1 MTPAPSGPDPLGHD
15 PDDTLEFAAVG
26 GVEGP
31 GCGMPQAAARFLVV
45 FLDECG
51 VQFAEHEL
59 CCYRHV
65 PHPVEVLPEGAQLLE
80 VVIADAQLTT
90 VLTDD
95 GAEITAGGETIFI
108 PASL

>member
-1 MTPAPSGPDPLGHD
+1 VTPASGGSEPHDRDPE
-15 PDDTLEFAAVG
+15 DTLEFPAIG
-26 GVEGP
+26 GEESP
-31 GCGMPQAAARFLVV
+31 GCGTPEAAARFLVV
-45 FLDECG
+45 FLGEGG
-51 VQFAEHEL
+51 VVFAEQQL

-80 VVIADAQLTT
+80 VVIADVQLTT

-95 GAEITAGGETIFI
+95 GAEITVGGETIFI

>member
-1 MTPAPSGPDPLGHD
+1 VTPAPGGTEPRDRD
-15 PDDTLEFAAVG
+15 PDATLEFPAISG
-26 GVEGP
+26 EEGP
-31 GCGMPQAAARFLVV
+31 GCGTLQAAARCLVV
-45 FLDECG
+45 FLDEGG

-59 CCYRHV
+59 CCHRHV

-95 GAEITAGGETIFI
+95 GAEITVGGETTFI
-108 PASL
+108 PAHL

>member
-1 MTPAPSGPDPLGHD
+1 MTPAPGGPDPRGRD
-15 PDDTLEFAAVG
+15 PEGTLEFPAIG
-26 GVEGP
+26 SGEGP
-31 GCGMPQAAARFLVV
+31 GCGTPQAAARFLVV

-59 CCYRHV
+59 CCHRHV

-80 VVIADAQLTT
+80 VVIADAQLKT

-95 GAEITAGGETIFI
+95 GAEITADGETTFI
-108 PASL
+108 PAHL